1 MGGWRVPTA
10 GYNQV
15 IFLVLQQKIRP
26 VSNTVF
32 RIMLNC
38 TSLNSM
44 FSIISVILGIFEI
57 H

>member
-15 IFLVLQQKIRP
+15 IFLVLQKKIRP

-44 FSIISVILGIFEI
+44 FSIISIILGIFEI